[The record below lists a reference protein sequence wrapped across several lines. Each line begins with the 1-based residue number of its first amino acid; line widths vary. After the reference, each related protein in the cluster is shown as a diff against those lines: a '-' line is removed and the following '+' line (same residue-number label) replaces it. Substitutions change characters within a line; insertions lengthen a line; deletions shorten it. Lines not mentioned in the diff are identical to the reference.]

1 MVLLSPS
8 RPAPVTTPSS
18 PASTQLSPAEEYT
31 RAALLLIERHALMVN
46 AGTWDEIEQ
55 DTMRAVASSRTSAET
70 HAAIYSALMRAVGP
84 MAELIPP
91 SRPSSPGEAPPV
103 SVTVSAGIGRVI
115 VDSADELDL
124 TAASARA
131 AQITEAID
139 AVRSKVSCGW
149 VIDLQQMMSPNDWG
163 AVAGL
168 APFLREGPAFRL
180 EDRTHQASQV
190 SVAMGSV
197 FLEGRPVAASPHSVF
212 RNRLRVAVL
221 QSSGTAATG
230 EGLLRG
236 LLRTEGVRTFG
247 GAVGSMPITET
258 FSLSDGTRLVLPVGR
273 VLGDPGQSPRE
284 RLSPMKAT
292 DTPDTEAV
300 RWLRSECRGS

>member
-1 MVLLSPS
+1 MLLLSPS
-8 RPAPVTTPSS
+8 KPAPVTTPAT
-18 PASTQLSPAEEYT
+18 PATTRLSPAEEYAQ
-31 RAALLLIERHALMVN
+31 AALLLIERHALMVN

-55 DTMRAVASSRTSAET
+55 DTMKAVASSHASAQT

-84 MAELIPP
+84 MAQLIPP
-91 SRPSSPGEAPPV
+91 SRPSGPGEAPPV
-103 SVTVSAGIGRVI
+103 TVSASAGIGRI
-115 VDSADELDL
+115 VVASAEELDL

-131 AQITEAID
+131 AQTTEAID

-197 FLEGRPVAASPHSVF
+197 FLEGRPVATSPRSVF
-212 RNRLRVAVL
+212 RNGLPVAVL

-230 EGLLRG
+230 EGLVRG
-236 LLRTEGVRTFG
+236 LLRAEGVRTFG
-247 GAVGSMPITET
+247 EPVGSMPITET
-258 FSLSDGTRLVLPVGR
+258 FTLSDGTRIVLPVGR
-273 VLGDPGQSPRE
+273 VLGDQGQSPDE

-292 DTPDTEAV
+292 DAPDAEAV
-300 RWLRSECRGS
+300 RWLRSQCRGS